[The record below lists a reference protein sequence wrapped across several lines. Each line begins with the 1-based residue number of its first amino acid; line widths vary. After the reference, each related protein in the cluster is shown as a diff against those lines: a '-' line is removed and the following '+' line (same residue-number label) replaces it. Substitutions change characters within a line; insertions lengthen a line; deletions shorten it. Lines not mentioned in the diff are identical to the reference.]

1 VIHDRR
7 PRLVIF
13 VLLFV
18 VFHKFTWIGWQS
30 LLENA
35 GRQHGALGMRD
46 WLDGFITAS
55 DRAVDYWVTE
65 MFTDTDQQVK
75 NRLAQNLEYG
85 PFSAGGS
92 LDFEG
97 SYISQVGFG
106 GWVMTLVP
114 TLFGVSGT
122 LGHFLIFSQVAAL
135 NAAIFAFV
143 ADVVR
148 RRFGLAP
155 SLVLLFALVQ
165 PWFAALGGSPRF
177 LIGLRLLPAIWVASR
192 YWSGRFDV
200 GRTIAVVTGLSV
212 LGFLSGYD
220 YATITTPLVLAAVVC
235 IAVVHEWDIRTLLS
249 RSWPPLL
256 ASLMAL
262 PITISLHLMQLAVR
276 FGGPKAAWSEINY
289 RLAKR
294 SGLVNDAVEHPLLRE
309 ALASSPDKVL
319 DWYLAVP
326 VYLAPA
332 KVWLIS
338 RFSVAVLIG
347 IGVFILLRSLARDS
361 ETPHDRWVRGLALGW
376 FVSLLGPLGWFLL
389 ARPAAYIH
397 THTDGVIWFYP
408 TIPLGTLLIAVTV
421 TGDGGLRR
429 LRSRL
434 AYVVLGCVVV
444 AILGMYVV
452 SALRS
457 SG

>member
-1 VIHDRR
+1 M
-7 PRLVIF
+7 F

-18 VFHKFTWIGWQS
+18 AFHKFTWIGWQS

-35 GRQHGALGMRD
+35 GREHGIFGMRD
-46 WLDGFITAS
+46 WLDGFVTAS
-55 DRAVDYWVTE
+55 DRAVDYWLTE

-75 NRLAQNLEYG
+75 NRLTQNLKYG
-85 PFSAGGS
+85 LFSAGGS

-106 GWVMTLVP
+106 GWVMTLIP
-114 TLFGVSGT
+114 TFFGVNGAF
-122 LGHFLIFSQVAAL
+122 GHFLIFSQVAAL
-135 NAAIFAFV
+135 NAAIFAFI
-143 ADVVR
+143 AEVVR
-148 RRFGLAP
+148 RRFGLAA
-155 SLVLLFALVQ
+155 SLVLLFALTQ
-165 PWFAALGGSPRF
+165 PWFVALSGSPRF
-177 LIGLRLLPAIWVASR
+177 LIGLRLLPAIWVARR
-192 YWSGRFDV
+192 YWFGRFEA
-200 GRTIAVVTGLSV
+200 GRTVAVVTALSV

-220 YATITTPLVLAAVVC
+220 YATITTSLVFAAVVC
-235 IAVVHEWDIRTLLS
+235 IAVVREWDIKMLLS
-249 RSWPPLL
+249 RSWPPVF
-256 ASLMAL
+256 ASLVAL
-262 PITISLHLMQLAVR
+262 PITILLHVAQLAVR

-347 IGVFILLRSLARDS
+347 ICVLILLRSLARDF

-397 THTDGVIWFYP
+397 THTDGVIWFFP
-408 TIPLGTLLIAVTV
+408 TIPFGTLLIAVTI
-421 TGDGGLRR
+421 TGDSGLPR

-434 AYVVLGCVVV
+434 AYVVVASVVIV
-444 AILGMYVV
+444 TLGMYAV